1 MEKNNDNRKWLV
13 IVNPNAGN
21 KKGRRDWEDISKLL
35 DASGFN
41 YEVRFTERRYHATEL
56 TDEGISSGYRKI
68 IIIGGDGTMNEVVN
82 GIFRQNFCPSVELIL
97 GMITV
102 GTGNDWGKMYNIPQD
117 YKKAIDAIKEGKT
130 RLQDV
135 GRVVYSINGSTEQR
149 YFANIAGLG
158 FDASVVDRTNYQKS
172 RGKSGKTSY
181 YSALLKSLGTYKS
194 TNTRVKV
201 NDKSTENDTFSISIG
216 IGKFSGGGMMQTPEA
231 LIDDGLFDV
240 TVIKSM
246 TKIEIIRSLKK
257 LYDGSIL
264 DHPKIISLRGEK
276 IRIES
281 DPEINLEVDGESLGN
296 SPIDFDIIPK
306 SLCAIYA
313 ST

>member
-1 MEKNNDNRKWLV
+1 MGKNIDNKEWLV

-21 KKGRRDWEDISKLL
+21 KKGRRDWDEISKLL
-35 DASGFN
+35 DASGFK
-41 YEVRFTERRYHATEL
+41 YEARFTVRRYHATEL
-56 TDEGISSGYRKI
+56 SSEGVSLGYRRI

-82 GIFRQNFCPSVELIL
+82 GIFSQDLCPSVEVII

-102 GTGNDWGKMYNIPQD
+102 GTGNDWGKMYNIPKD
-117 YKKAIDAIKEGKT
+117 YKKAIDAIKAGKT
-130 RLQDV
+130 RLQDI
-135 GRVVYSINGSTEQR
+135 GRAVYSINGRTEQR

-158 FDASVVDRTNYQKS
+158 FDASVVERTNFQKS
-172 RGKSGKTSY
+172 RGKSSY
-181 YSALLKSLGTYKS
+181 YSALLKSLSSYRT

-231 LIDDGLFDV
+231 LIDDGLFDI

-264 DHPKIISLRGEK
+264 DHPKIISLKGER

-296 SPIDFDIIPK
+296 SPIDFNIIPK